1 MSPRSVYCAVLL
13 ALGAS
18 SPPRVAA
25 FTAPRSSTGSPNTC
39 SSASCIASPSPKTR
53 LHAKNP
59 DRARME
65 RELEDLMDRDWR
77 AFRAH
82 LVMNEATEAKEAAAA
97 DQSANGING
106 SADGPFDERLDKQN
120 TMGNLFAG
128 AISSIFRSNK
138 EAEEQAKVNALCNE
152 NDDEECSIFDG
163 DAVGGATAFS
173 TLPNGVLVD
182 DPFLSEAELPAVVQ
196 PKNKLDKHRWA
207 HSVSFRLIYCS
218 THFHQ
223 SFYIYLSRWH
233 K

>member
-1 MSPRSVYCAVLL
+1 MLPRSVYCAVLL
-13 ALGAS
+13 AFQSLS
-18 SPPRVAA
+18 SSGVAA
-25 FTAPRSSTGSPNTC
+25 FTAPRSSSPSTC
-39 SSASCIASPSPKTR
+39 SSASCIAAASASASSSSKTR

-82 LVMNEATEAKEAAAA
+82 LVMNEAAEAKEAAANG
-97 DQSANGING
+97 QPIGGIND
-106 SADGPFDERLDKQN
+106 SADGSSTTYDERLDRQN

-138 EAEEQAKVNALCNE
+138 EEAEQAKVNAICNE
-152 NDDEECSIFDG
+152 DDGEECSIFDG
-163 DAVGGATAFS
+163 DAVGGATASS

-182 DPFLSEAELPAVVQ
+182 DPFLSEADLPSVVQ

-207 HSVSFRLIYCS
+207 HPVSPFDQLIN
-218 THFHQ
+218 
-223 SFYIYLSRWH
+223 
-233 K
+233 

>member
-1 MSPRSVYCAVLL
+1 MLPRSVYCAVLL
-13 ALGAS
+13 ATGTS
-18 SPPRVAA
+18 SSSRVAA
-25 FTAPRSSTGSPNTC
+25 FTVPRSSTGNPNTC
-39 SSASCIASPSPKTR
+39 STASCIASSSSKTR
-53 LHAKNP
+53 LYAKNP

-77 AFRAH
+77 AFRAR
-82 LVMNEATEAKEAAAA
+82 LVMNEATEAKEAAAP
-97 DQSANGING
+97 DQSVNGING

-120 TMGNLFAG
+120 AMGNLFAG

-173 TLPNGVLVD
+173 TLPNGVD

-207 HSVSFRLIYCS
+207 HPVSLPIGLLYNL
-218 THFHQ
+218 
-223 SFYIYLSRWH
+223 LSS